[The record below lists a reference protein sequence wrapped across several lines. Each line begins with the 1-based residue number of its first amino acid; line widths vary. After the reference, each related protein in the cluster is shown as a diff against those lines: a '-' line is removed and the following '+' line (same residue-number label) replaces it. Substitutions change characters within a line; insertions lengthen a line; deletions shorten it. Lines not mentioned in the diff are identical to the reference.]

1 MKRLLKY
8 FIFFGCSVV
17 IIKFS
22 RNILHLL
29 KIGEEVKI
37 AEQKLLE
44 LKQKNQGLKVKLD
57 YYQSDGFVE
66 EEARNKLNMARS
78 GESIVILPPD
88 LGKKLASPDHPDLP
102 NYRKW
107 WRLFFNLL

>member
-37 AEQKLLE
+37 AEQKLL
-44 LKQKNQGLKVKLD
+44 
-57 YYQSDGFVE
+57 
-66 EEARNKLNMARS
+66 
-78 GESIVILPPD
+78 
-88 LGKKLASPDHPDLP
+88 
-102 NYRKW
+102 
-107 WRLFFNLL
+107 